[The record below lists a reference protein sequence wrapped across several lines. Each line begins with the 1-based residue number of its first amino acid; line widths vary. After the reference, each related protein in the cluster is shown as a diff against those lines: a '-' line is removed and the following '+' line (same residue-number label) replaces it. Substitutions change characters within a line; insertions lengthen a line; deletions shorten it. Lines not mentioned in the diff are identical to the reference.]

1 MEENIIYDSDDY
13 VWIAAITI
21 IIIVSLLLL
30 HLSPSIDTIL
40 RGCFFVTL
48 CGFLETYLPKRR

>member
-1 MEENIIYDSDDY
+1 MEENIIHNSDDD
-13 VWIAAITI
+13 VWMAAITI

-48 CGFLETYLPKRR
+48 CGFLETYLPKRQ